1 MLDNAYIDEMREL
14 DNKDAK
20 TMLADYGKTFGVDLK
35 KTKSFDNMLAD
46 LQAAIEKIADEP
58 MPEDNDGLSVSDL
71 IDGKDDD
78 EEYPEEQLLI
88 DEIRSAVQT
97 GDIRIGD
104 EPLDVKVSEE
114 TQKAAEEKGLV
125 IVSSDESISGNT
137 IEDAVKEIVKEESK
151 FKLPESYGPRV
162 SLMGRAPGYM
172 NLPWWIYQ
180 WILENE
186 DWKDRP
192 TDFPHPTAH
201 DTLFALIYYIN
212 RDGSVI
218 VRETKNSRF
227 VTLK

>member
-46 LQAAIEKIADEP
+46 LEEAVSKIAEEP
-58 MPEDNDGLSVSDL
+58 MPEDNDGMSITDL
-71 IDGKDDD
+71 IDSKDDGD
-78 EEYPEEQLLI
+78 ELLI
-88 DEIRSAVQT
+88 DEIRSAVQS
-97 GDIRIGD
+97 GDIKIGD
-104 EPLDVKVSEE
+104 EPLDVKIPEE
-114 TQKAAEEKGLV
+114 VQKAAEEKGLV

-137 IEDAVKEIVKEESK
+137 IEDAVEIIKKDESK
-151 FKLPESYGPRV
+151 FKLPESYGPRM

-180 WILENE
+180 WISENE

-192 TDFPHPTAH
+192 TEFPHPTAH
-201 DTLFALIYYIN
+201 DTLFTLIYYIN

>member
-1 MLDNAYIDEMREL
+1 MLDTVYIDEMREL

-46 LQAAIEKIADEP
+46 LQAEVDKLADEP
-58 MPEDNDGLSVSDL
+58 MPEENDGLSISDL
-71 IDGKDDD
+71 IDNPGED
-78 EEYPEEQLLI
+78 EPEDQLLL
-88 DEIRSAVQT
+88 DEIRSAVQDGT
-97 GDIRIGD
+97 IQIGD
-104 EPLDVKVSEE
+104 EPLNTEVSEE
-114 TQKAAEEKGLV
+114 TKELAKEKGLE
-125 IVSSDESISGNT
+125 IISTDESISGNT
-137 IEDAVKEIVKEESK
+137 IEDAVKEIIKSESK
-151 FKLPESYGPRV
+151 FKLPEGYGPRM

-180 WILENE
+180 WVSENE

-201 DTLFALIYYIN
+201 DTLFTLIYYIN

-218 VRETKNSRF
+218 VRETKNSKF

>member
-46 LQAAIEKIADEP
+46 LEEAVSKIAEEP
-58 MPEDNDGLSVSDL
+58 MPEDNDGMSITDL
-71 IDGKDDD
+71 IDSKDDGD
-78 EEYPEEQLLI
+78 ELLI
-88 DEIRSAVQT
+88 DEIRSAVQS
-97 GDIRIGD
+97 GDIKIGD
-104 EPLDVKVSEE
+104 EPLDVKIPEE
-114 TQKAAEEKGLV
+114 VQKAAEEKGLV

-137 IEDAVKEIVKEESK
+137 IEDAVEIIKKDESK
-151 FKLPESYGPRV
+151 FKLPESYGPRM

-180 WILENE
+180 WISENK

-192 TDFPHPTAH
+192 TEFPHPTAH
-201 DTLFALIYYIN
+201 DTLFTLIYYIN

>member
-1 MLDNAYIDEMREL
+1 MLDTVYIDEMREL

-46 LQAAIEKIADEP
+46 LQAEVDKLADEP
-58 MPEDNDGLSVSDL
+58 MPEENDGLSISDL
-71 IDGKDDD
+71 IDNPGED
-78 EEYPEEQLLI
+78 EPEDQLLL
-88 DEIRSAVQT
+88 DEIRSAVQDGT
-97 GDIRIGD
+97 IQIGN
-104 EPLDVKVSEE
+104 EPLNTEVSEE
-114 TQKAAEEKGLV
+114 TKELAKEKGLE
-125 IVSSDESISGNT
+125 IISTDESISGNT
-137 IEDAVKEIVKEESK
+137 IEDAVKEIIKSESK
-151 FKLPESYGPRV
+151 FKLPEGYGPRM

-180 WILENE
+180 WVSENE

-201 DTLFALIYYIN
+201 DTLFTLIYYIN

-218 VRETKNSRF
+218 VRETKNSKF

>member
-46 LQAAIEKIADEP
+46 LEEAVSKIAEEP
-58 MPEDNDGLSVSDL
+58 MPEDNDGMSITDL
-71 IDGKDDD
+71 IDSKDDGD
-78 EEYPEEQLLI
+78 ELLI
-88 DEIRSAVQT
+88 DEIRSAVQS
-97 GDIRIGD
+97 GDIKIGD
-104 EPLDVKVSEE
+104 EPLDVKIPEE
-114 TQKAAEEKGLV
+114 VQKAAEEKGLV

-137 IEDAVKEIVKEESK
+137 IEDAVEIIKKDESK
-151 FKLPESYGPRV
+151 FKLPESYGPRM

-180 WILENE
+180 WISENE

-201 DTLFALIYYIN
+201 DTLFTLIYYIN

>member
-46 LQAAIEKIADEP
+46 LEEAVSKIAEEP
-58 MPEDNDGLSVSDL
+58 MPEDNDGMSITDL
-71 IDGKDDD
+71 IDSKDDGD
-78 EEYPEEQLLI
+78 ELLI
-88 DEIRSAVQT
+88 DEIRSAVQS
-97 GDIRIGD
+97 GDIKIGD
-104 EPLDVKVSEE
+104 EPLDVKIPEE
-114 TQKAAEEKGLV
+114 VQKAAEEKGLV
-125 IVSSDESISGNT
+125 IISSDESISSNT
-137 IEDAVKEIVKEESK
+137 IEDAVEIIKKEESK
-151 FKLPESYGPRV
+151 FKLPESYGPRM

-180 WILENE
+180 WISENE

-201 DTLFALIYYIN
+201 DTLFTLIYYIN

>member
-46 LQAAIEKIADEP
+46 LEEAVSKIAEEP
-58 MPEDNDGLSVSDL
+58 MPEDNDGMSITDL
-71 IDGKDDD
+71 IDSKDDGD
-78 EEYPEEQLLI
+78 ELLI
-88 DEIRSAVQT
+88 DEIRSAVQS
-97 GDIRIGD
+97 GDIKIGD
-104 EPLDVKVSEE
+104 EPLDVKIPEE
-114 TQKAAEEKGLV
+114 VQKAAEEKGLV
-125 IVSSDESISGNT
+125 IISSDESISSNT
-137 IEDAVKEIVKEESK
+137 IEDAVEIIKKEESK
-151 FKLPESYGPRV
+151 FKLPESYGPRM

-180 WILENE
+180 WISENE

-192 TDFPHPTAH
+192 TEFPHPTAH
-201 DTLFALIYYIN
+201 DTLFTLIYYIN

>member
-46 LQAAIEKIADEP
+46 LEEAVSKIAEEP
-58 MPEDNDGLSVSDL
+58 MPEDNDGMSITDL
-71 IDGKDDD
+71 IDSKDDGD
-78 EEYPEEQLLI
+78 ELLI
-88 DEIRSAVQT
+88 DEIRSAVQS
-97 GDIRIGD
+97 GDIKIGD
-104 EPLDVKVSEE
+104 EPLNVEIPEE
-114 TQKAAEEKGLV
+114 VQKAAEEKGLV

-137 IEDAVKEIVKEESK
+137 IEDAVEIIKKDESK
-151 FKLPESYGPRV
+151 FKLPESYGPRM

-180 WILENE
+180 WISENK

-192 TDFPHPTAH
+192 TEFPHPTAH
-201 DTLFALIYYIN
+201 DTLFTLIYYIN